1 MMNAADNNLQT
12 PSNGKRNSFWKKYRG
27 GMINMKKLFLL
38 TCVVTLVFC
47 FAIAKNSAGTN
58 DLNQGQNTK
67 RQTEKQFLNPSDLH
81 MTGGYTHVVTANQG
95 KMIFVAGQVALNK
108 QLEVVGKGDLRAQTT
123 QVFENLKVELVAA
136 GATFADVVKM
146 NIYVPNY
153 KPTDVHVI
161 REVRSKYVSKEK
173 PPAATL
179 VGVQSLVREDFL
191 IEIEVIALIDQ

>member
-1 MMNAADNNLQT
+1 M
-12 PSNGKRNSFWKKYRG
+12 KRF
-27 GMINMKKLFLL
+27 LLL

-47 FAIAKNSAGTN
+47 FVVAKNSAGTN

-67 RQTEKQFLNPSDLH
+67 RPTEKQFLNPNDLH
-81 MTGGYTHVVTANQG
+81 GPGGYTHVVTANQG
-95 KMIFVAGQVALNK
+95 KMIFVSGQVALNK

-123 QVFENLKVELVAA
+123 QVFENLKVALVAA

-153 KPTDVHVI
+153 KPTDVPVI

-179 VGVQSLVREDFL
+179 VGVQALVREDFL
-191 IEIEVIALIDQ
+191 IEIEVIAMIDQ

>member
-1 MMNAADNNLQT
+1 
-12 PSNGKRNSFWKKYRG
+12 
-27 GMINMKKLFLL
+27 MKKLLL
-38 TCVVTLVFC
+38 PAFVVVLVFC
-47 FAIAKNSAGTN
+47 LSIARNSA
-58 DLNQGQNTK
+58 NQDQNTK

-81 MTGGYTHVVTANQG
+81 PTAGYTHVVTANQG

-108 QLEVVGKGDLRAQTT
+108 QAELVGKGDLRAQTV
-123 QVFENLKVELVAA
+123 QVFENLKAALVAA

-153 KPTDVHVI
+153 KPTDVPVI

-173 PPAATL
+173 LPAATL

-191 IEIEVIALIDQ
+191 IEIEVIAMVDQ

>member
-1 MMNAADNNLQT
+1 MNKLLLPASVVLLIFCLSMA
-12 PSNGKRNSFWKKYRG
+12 RNF
-27 GMINMKKLFLL
+27 
-38 TCVVTLVFC
+38 
-47 FAIAKNSAGTN
+47 AGTT
-58 DLNQGQNTK
+58 DLNQDKNTK

-81 MTGGYTHVVTANQG
+81 MTGGYTHVVTANPG
-95 KMIFVAGQVALNK
+95 KTIFVAGQVALNK

-123 QVFENLKVELVAA
+123 QVFENLKVALVAA

-153 KPTDVHVI
+153 KPTDVPVI

-179 VGVQSLVREDFL
+179 VGVQSLVREDLL
-191 IEIEVIALIDQ
+191 IEIEVIAMIAQ